1 MKKTI
6 QFLLLIVMMTCNGV
20 MLGQSLSSALK
31 SYVMLNGGVES
42 FRNEQMRN
50 GLTALTQN
58 NGSMPEGYTAE
69 SLVNAY
75 MDDQIVDDYVS
86 ILVPYIIDEGV
97 SASQITELN
106 TFLKTPEAQVAVA
119 NSQKMSSDE
128 VFADMIAVIQRDMLN
143 IIISGEINEVKV
155 SASKERQRL
164 FHRYYNQSGIGRL
177 IPPLIK
183 ANLGENVNEVIM
195 QKVNYYFEQNMES
208 LMLMAAEGIMTDED
222 LLVWTQLYEFPQ
234 YGKMIAGTTRAVGD
248 PHQFVMALITKYF
261 EWMKKK

>member
-6 QFLLLIVMMTCNGV
+6 QYLLLIVMMTSCGV
-20 MLGQSLSSALK
+20 MFGQTLSNALK
-31 SYVMLNGGVES
+31 SYVMLNGGVELIRS
-42 FRNEQMRN
+42 EQVRNS
-50 GLTALTQN
+50 LTALTQKN
-58 NGSMPEGYTAE
+58 ESLSKGYTAD
-69 SLVNAY
+69 SLVEVY
-75 MDDQIVDDYVS
+75 MGDQIVDDYVS

-97 SASQITELN
+97 SATDVNELN

-128 VFADMIAVIQRDMLN
+128 VCADMIAVIQRDMLN

-164 FHRYYNQSGIGRL
+164 FHRYYNQSCIGRL

-183 ANLGENVNEVIM
+183 AKLGENVNEVIM

>member
-20 MLGQSLSSALK
+20 MSGQSLSSALK

-75 MDDQIVDDYVS
+75 MDDQIVDDYIS

-119 NSQKMSSDE
+119 NAQKMGSVE
-128 VFADMIAVIQRDMLN
+128 VLSDMIAVIQRDMIE
-143 IIISGEINEVKV
+143 IITSGKINEVKV
-155 SASKERQRL
+155 NASEERQRL
-164 FHRYYNQSGIGRL
+164 FHGYYNQSGIEGL

-183 ANLGENVNEVIM
+183 ANLGENVDEGIV
-195 QKVNYYFEQNMES
+195 QKINTYLEQNMEP
-208 LMLMAAEGIMTDED
+208 LLLMAAEGILTDHD
-222 LLVWTQLYEFPQ
+222 LQIWTQLTEFPQ
-234 YGKMIAGTTRAVGD
+234 YGKIIAGSARAVSD
-248 PHQFVMALITKYF
+248 PQQLGMALITKYL
-261 EWMKKK
+261 EWVKTL